1 MIYIEDEAIKNI
13 ADNLEAEKS
22 VLGAMLIDVGLV
34 PLIAEEL
41 TGDEFGTATM
51 QGIYKILVKVYR
63 TNPREFD
70 LIKASDVLVKA
81 TKKPQNE
88 VRKFLAGCMQLM
100 PSTHNWQSY
109 TKIVKNNYIMRT
121 AATVFDENINKMTIE
136 NATDVLQGIV
146 STLNSLTRTSSK
158 QALHKLGDILPQYYT
173 DLFNKNKANL
183 LDLGILGLDGLLG
196 GIGIDDLTILAAR
209 PSTGKTAF
217 AVEIVKS
224 LLLQGKKV
232 ALYSLEMDENQILNR
247 MTSSLSNVP
256 HSAVKRHEVDEHAT
270 AIASAAG
277 EMSKWGN
284 NLFLNDTSNIKVSQI
299 RNECTVNP
307 VDVIIVDHIGLIT
320 PEEHHR
326 DLREAISEISR
337 NLKILASDLK
347 TPIIVLCQLNRE
359 VEKRNSPIPMLAD
372 LRESGTIEQ
381 DANNVIFLFKTD
393 RDDENSDIGV
403 SVAKNRNGSLGVVV
417 KTFDRETQ
425 SFGNNFYQY
434 TTDKKSGNNDRPNFT

>member
-1 MIYIEDEAIKNI
+1 MIYIEGEAIKNI

-22 VLGAMLIDVGLV
+22 VLGAMLIDVGLI

-51 QGIYKILVKVYR
+51 QGIYKLLIKTYR
-63 TNPREFD
+63 FNPKEFD
-70 LIKASDVLVKA
+70 LIKASDVLTKA
-81 TKKPQNE
+81 TKRPQNE
-88 VRKFLAGCMQLM
+88 VRKFLVECMQLM
-100 PSTHNWQSY
+100 PSTLNWQSY
-109 TKIVKNNYIMRT
+109 TKIVKNNYIMRV
-121 AATVFDENINKMTIE
+121 AATVFDEKVGKMTTE
-136 NATDVLQGIV
+136 TAGEVLQEIV
-146 STLNSLTRTSSK
+146 SDLNALSRTSSR
-158 QALHKLGDILPQYYT
+158 QGLEELGDFFPQYYM
-173 DLFNKNKANL
+173 DLFDKTKTNL

-196 GIGIDDLTILAAR
+196 GIGEDDLMILAAR

-217 AVEIVKS
+217 AIEIAKS
-224 LLLQGKKV
+224 LLIQGKSV
-232 ALYSLEMDENQILNR
+232 AFFSLEMKKRELMNR
-247 MTSSLSNVP
+247 VIASIANVP
-256 HSAVKRHEVDEHAT
+256 HSAVKRHEVEQYSSQ
-270 AIASAAG
+270 IGNAG
-277 EMSKWGN
+277 GIICRWNK
-284 NLFLNDTSNIKVSQI
+284 LLKVNDKSNIKVSQI

-359 VEKRNSPIPMLAD
+359 VEKRPNQIPMLAD

-381 DANNVIFLFKTD
+381 DANNVVFLFKTD

-425 SFGNNFYQY
+425 RFGNNFTQY
-434 TTDKKSGNNDRPNFT
+434 STDKKSTDNRSNFK